1 MTNRYEA
8 LEINIGL
15 LNAETLIE
23 QAAQRAFELEG
34 STPTNVTVECS
45 QTMGYTLEDAF
56 DLPIRGSGSKVK
68 VMVADPIATR
78 AMLVAERREAS
89 TKVKSMISRFLTL
102 MGESE
107 ASYGREFTSNFK
119 SKHSIYRTVA
129 LTNEGT
135 QINVELNNEGTQ
147 AVGGIHRLLTARNEV
162 ASLAK
167 TLLEEG
173 GNLTSDTNFSREV
186 VLNFSIGR
194 NSIARLTHAFLL
206 EDGKAKTE
214 YRLNTERGY
223 GEGGATKLLR
233 SISASAITGDSI
245 DEIVETATGVY
256 LAQLESLLNIL
267 GSAINV
273 EIENF
278 KALTGTQISVVPAS
292 LAEVA

>member
-1 MTNRYEA
+1 MELTKGMNMTNRYEA
-8 LEINIGL
+8 LELNIGIA
-15 LNAETLIE
+15 NAEMLIE
-23 QAAQRAFELEG
+23 QAAQRAFGLHG
-34 STPTNVTVECS
+34 TTPTNVAVECS

-56 DLPIRGSGSKVK
+56 DLPIRGAGSKVK

-119 SKHSIYRTVA
+119 SKHSIYRTVE
-129 LTNEGT
+129 LT
-135 QINVELNNEGTQ
+135 NEGTQ

-173 GNLTSDTNFSREV
+173 GSLASDTNFSREV

-223 GEGGATKLLR
+223 SDGNATKLLR
-233 SISASAITGDSI
+233 SISASTITGDSI

-267 GSAINV
+267 GTAINV